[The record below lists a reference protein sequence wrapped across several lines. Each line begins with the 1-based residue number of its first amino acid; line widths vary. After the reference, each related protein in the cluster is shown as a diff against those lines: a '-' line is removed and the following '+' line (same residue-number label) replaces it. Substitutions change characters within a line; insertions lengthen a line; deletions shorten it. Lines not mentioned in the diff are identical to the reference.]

1 MRYRFLALAFVMGLM
16 GCKGS
21 IDHDETS
28 AAKSA
33 FEFARV
39 AFVKRDIENG
49 YALLSDSAKRYVSLE
64 KFKEVVFQLHPKAF
78 PKSVTATEYE
88 PVPGDK
94 TIYIYLIGEN
104 SGERFYYRLA
114 MEGTAT
120 TGYRVVRLY
129 RGDGPYPPKQKL
141 SKSPVELGSALIS

>member
-1 MRYRFLALAFVMGLM
+1 MRYRFLVLALIMGLM
-16 GCKGS
+16 GCRGS
-21 IDHDETS
+21 IDHDETT

-64 KFKEVVFQLHPKAF
+64 KFKEVLSRLHPKAF
-78 PKSVTATEYE
+78 PTSVTATEYE
-88 PVPGDK
+88 PVPGEK
-94 TIYIYLIGEN
+94 AMHIYLTGEN
-104 SGERFYYRLA
+104 SGERFYYRLT
-114 MEGTAT
+114 MEGAAT
-120 TGYRVVRLY
+120 TGYRVVRFY

-141 SKSPVELGSALIS
+141 SKSPNFTRN